1 MQGERVKILLLEDDT
16 IIAEQIQVYFELC
29 DHKVDLYD
37 NGLSL
42 LENANPA
49 SYDIML
55 LDINTPGLSGL
66 EVLKEFRDLSI
77 DTPAIFV
84 TAMSDIEYLKDAYST
99 GCNDYVRKPFDIAEL
114 ELRIEQLVKENAQTH
129 INISK
134 YYTFDMKEEKLYH
147 KEKEVHLNEK
157 ERSLIYLLLKNR
169 SNTVSKET
177 IKTYVWDGQD
187 VCDNTLRTKIK
198 KLRDKL
204 DENFIQSLRGA
215 GYKINA

>member
-1 MQGERVKILLLEDDT
+1 VKILLLEDDPL
-16 IIAEQIQVYFELC
+16 IAEQIKEYFELC

-42 LENANPA
+42 IENANPA
-49 SYDIML
+49 SYDVML

-77 DTPAIFV
+77 STPAIFV
-84 TAMSDIEYLKDAYST
+84 TAMSDMNYLKEAYST
-99 GCNDYVRKPFDIAEL
+99 GCNDYVRKPFDIEEL
-114 ELRIEQLVKENAQTH
+114 ELRIEQLVKESCTERIA
-129 INISK
+129 ISEQ
-134 YYTFDMKEEKLYH
+134 YAFDMKEEKLYYRAN
-147 KEKEVHLNEK
+147 EVHLNDK
-157 ERSLIYLLLKNR
+157 ERNLIYLLLKHR
-169 SNTVSKET
+169 SHTVSKEM
-177 IKTYVWDGQD
+177 IKTYVWDDQD

-215 GYKINA
+215 GYKIDA